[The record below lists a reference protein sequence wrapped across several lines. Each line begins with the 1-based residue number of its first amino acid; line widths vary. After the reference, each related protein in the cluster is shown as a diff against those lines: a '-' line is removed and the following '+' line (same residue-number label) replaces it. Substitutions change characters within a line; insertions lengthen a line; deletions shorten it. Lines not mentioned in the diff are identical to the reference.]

1 MFRRI
6 EPQESFRIRHSKTNK
21 YHKNNHY
28 GQVHSERHQYDYHL
42 GYSKHD
48 DFDEQVLSPNKI
60 EAPTFYGRRD
70 PWIFD
75 MWIRD
80 MDRFFE
86 WHKLFDDRKVRFAK
100 MKLIDEAKIYWI
112 DVEDCLEMRGKPPII
127 DWIKMKEKLQ
137 EKYLHQSYK
146 NKLLDQ

>member
-6 EPQESFRIRHSKTNK
+6 EPQESFQIRHSKTNK

-48 DFDEQVLSPNKI
+48 DFDERVLSPNKI
-60 EAPTFYGRRD
+60 EAPTFDGHHD

-75 MWIRD
+75 MWIYD
-80 MDRFFE
+80 MDRFFK
-86 WHKLFDDRKVRFAK
+86 WHNLFDNRKVRFVK
-100 MKLIDEAKIYWI
+100 MKLIDETKIYWR
-112 DVEDCLEMRGKPPII
+112 DVEDCLEMRGKPPIT
-127 DWIKMKEKLQ
+127 DWIKMKQKL
-137 EKYLHQSYK
+137 
-146 NKLLDQ
+146 